1 MFGYTHKFYI
11 HPLARKVFIMKSNL
25 IVAVAAMSLSII
37 TYAAEE
43 QTPSKPQSGSATTK
57 QETPSHPATAPTAT
71 SDDKT
76 GAGTTAAQKA
86 THPAARGNE
95 TSAQAPSRTGARGI
109 RDWAAIDIDR
119 DNSISPDEM
128 QKFLDKGW
136 ADAKKPS

>member
-1 MFGYTHKFYI
+1 VVGYKPHILTF
-11 HPLARKVFIMKSNL
+11 ARKAFIMKSNV
-25 IVAVAAMSLSII
+25 IVALAAMSLSII

-43 QTPSKPQSGSATTK
+43 QTPAKPQSGSATTE

-76 GAGTTAAQKA
+76 GAGTTATQKP
-86 THPAARGNE
+86 THPAAKGNE
-95 TSAQAPSRTGARGI
+95 TSTQAPSGTGARGV
-109 RDWAAIDIDR
+109 RDWAAIDTDR

-136 ADAKKPS
+136 ANAKKPS